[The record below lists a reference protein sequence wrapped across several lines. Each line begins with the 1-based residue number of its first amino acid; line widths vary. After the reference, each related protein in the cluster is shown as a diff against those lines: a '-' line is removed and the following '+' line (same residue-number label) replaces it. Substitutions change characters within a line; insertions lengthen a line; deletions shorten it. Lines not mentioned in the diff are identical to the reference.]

1 MSSSLESESG
11 RIFDLAPYVD
21 RLMRSSNPYEFLI
34 IKIVHSEDF
43 MQLSGNPS
51 GVQVDFPLITPRQL
65 SFEEKIKRVAGR
77 EGLEVV
83 ETHGSD
89 GSRFMDINLNGES
102 RVIAAICSKVLREV
116 YSVSGDAEL
125 LFEHTGLAPNS
136 GMGG

>member
-1 MSSSLESESG
+1 MSSNRESENG

-21 RLMRSSNPYEFLI
+21 RLMRSSDPYAFLI
-34 IKIVHSEDF
+34 ITIVHSEDF

-51 GVQVDFPLITPRQL
+51 GVQVDFPLITPRQQ
-65 SFEEKIKRVAGR
+65 SFEERIKRVAGR

-89 GSRFMDINLNGES
+89 GSLFLDIYLNGES
-102 RVIAAICSKVLREV
+102 RVIASICSKVLREV

-125 LFEHTGLAPNS
+125 LFKHTGLAPKS
-136 GMGG
+136 SIGG

>member
-11 RIFDLAPYVD
+11 RVFDFAPYVD
-21 RLMRSSNPYEFLI
+21 RLMRSSDPYAFLI

-43 MQLSGNPS
+43 MQLSGDAS
-51 GVQVDFPLITPRQL
+51 GVQVDFPQITPRQQ

-89 GSRFMDINLNGES
+89 GSRFLDLNVNGES
-102 RVIAAICSKVLREV
+102 RVVAAICSKVLREV
-116 YSVSGDAEL
+116 YSVSGDTEL
-125 LFEHTGLAPNS
+125 LFEHTGLAP
-136 GMGG
+136 

>member
-21 RLMRSSNPYEFLI
+21 RLMRSNDPHAYLI
-34 IKIVHSEDF
+34 ISIVHSEDF
-43 MQLSGNPS
+43 MQLSGDAS
-51 GVQVDFPLITPRQL
+51 GVEIDFPQITARQQSL
-65 SFEEKIKRVAGR
+65 DDKIRGVAGR
-77 EGLEVV
+77 EGLAVV

-89 GSRFMDINLNGES
+89 GSRFLDLNVNGES
-102 RVIAAICSKVLREV
+102 RVVAAICSKVLREV

-125 LFEHTGLAPNS
+125 LFQHVGLAPNS